1 MSVFGVHGDASAST
15 DVAAAPRDYNSIRM
29 SEILTS
35 SAKASTLALLYPEVP
50 LASAAVQGG
59 SCGFVLDFDC
69 ALPAGRWPFRSG
81 RTTLSILISDIGAY
95 RQD

>member
-1 MSVFGVHGDASAST
+1 MSVFGVHGGDASALT
-15 DVAAAPRDYNSIRM
+15 DVAAAPRDYNPIRM

-35 SAKASTLALLYPEVP
+35 SAKSSTLALLYPEVP
-50 LASAAVQGG
+50 LASAVQGG

-69 ALPAGRWPFRSG
+69 ALPASRWPFRSG
-81 RTTLSILISDIGAY
+81 RTTLSILTSDIGAY